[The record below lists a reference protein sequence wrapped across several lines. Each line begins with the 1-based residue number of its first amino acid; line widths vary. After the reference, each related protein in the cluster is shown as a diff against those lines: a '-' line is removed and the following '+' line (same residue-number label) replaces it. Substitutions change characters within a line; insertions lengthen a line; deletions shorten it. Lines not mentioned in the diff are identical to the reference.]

1 MLSIVPFILL
11 AMFILLSIL
20 SYNIYNAP
28 RRPEECPAIKKF
40 AQNKG
45 VEFTMMNVSI
55 RECYPCSYVHLIF
68 VISNSLASYIL
79 IFSVSIIQKVDVN
92 GINAHPVYHYVKKV
106 AGPVSC
112 C

>member
-1 MLSIVPFILL
+1 
-11 AMFILLSIL
+11 
-20 SYNIYNAP
+20 
-28 RRPEECPAIKKF
+28 
-40 AQNKG
+40 
-45 VEFTMMNVSI
+45 MMNVSI

-68 VISNSLASYIL
+68 VISNSLASYIPYIL

>member
-1 MLSIVPFILL
+1 MLSVL
-11 AMFILLSIL
+11 
-20 SYNIYNAP
+20 
-28 RRPEECPAIKKF
+28 
-40 AQNKG
+40 
-45 VEFTMMNVSI
+45 V
-55 RECYPCSYVHLIF
+55 CSSHL